1 MLVAVVLASGKG
13 TRLRPLSTEEIPKQY
28 LKLITGKTLVEDTVD
43 RVRDLIPTENIFV
56 VTNEKQ
62 EKIAKESLTDLP
74 DENIIL
80 EPNMRETLASMSHAV
95 SYISKLK
102 GDDVT
107 YLFLPSDHYIKEQD
121 LFNKS
126 IKEGLDLFNKYNN
139 FVLYGLIPTD
149 PNPNYGYI
157 KTKDLNNDHLIDSF
171 VEKPKLEIAK
181 TIYND
186 PNYFWNNAIMIANK
200 ELMFNAIKE
209 VLPSQ
214 YDLLEKHNKDVISTK
229 EFFDLTHVENFS
241 RSILEEREGM
251 MLIPV
256 NYTWYDIG
264 SFEVLFDV
272 LKLLNKEDEIT
283 KIKNLIKESKKD

>member
-1 MLVAVVLASGKG
+1 MLVAVILASGKG
-13 TRLRPLSTEEIPKQY
+13 TRLRPLSTLERPKQY

-43 RVRDLIPTENIFV
+43 RVRNLIPVENIFV
-56 VTNEKQ
+56 VTNELQ
-62 EKIAKESLTDLP
+62 EKIAREALSDLP

-95 SYISKLK
+95 SYISKIK

-121 LFNKS
+121 LFDKS
-126 IKEGLDLFNKYNN
+126 IKEGLEIFKKYNN

-157 KTKDLNNDHLIDSF
+157 KTKDLNGNHLIDSF

-186 PNYFWNNAIMIANK
+186 PNYFWNNAIMLANK
-200 ELMFNAIKE
+200 QLMFEAIKE

-214 YDLLEKHNKDVISTK
+214 YDLLNKHNKNIISTN

-272 LKLLNKEDEIT
+272 LKLLEKDDEIV
-283 KIKNLIKESKKD
+283 KIKKLINE

>member
-1 MLVAVVLASGKG
+1 MLVAVILASGKG
-13 TRLRPLSTEEIPKQY
+13 TRLRPLSTLERPKQY

-43 RVRDLIPTENIFV
+43 RVRNLIPTENIFV
-56 VTNEKQ
+56 VTNELQ
-62 EKIAKESLTDLP
+62 EKIAREALSDLP

-95 SYISKLK
+95 SYISKIK

-121 LFNKS
+121 LFDKS
-126 IKEGLDLFNKYNN
+126 IKEGLEIFKKYNN

-157 KTKDLNNDHLIDSF
+157 KTKDLNGNHLIDSF

-186 PNYFWNNAIMIANK
+186 PNYFWNNAIMLANK
-200 ELMFNAIKE
+200 QLMFEAIKE

-214 YDLLEKHNKDVISTK
+214 YDLLNKHNKNIISTN

-272 LKLLNKEDEIT
+272 LKLLEKDDEIV
-283 KIKNLIKESKKD
+283 KIKKLINE